1 VEAEPPAATVLRRVL
16 RCAGVL
22 AVAGFVALLVYGVLA
37 QSPDRSIDDALVRQ
51 QAIDAPGFELDVLA
65 SGRPGRMG
73 DLWARAAGDGRVDLA
88 ELRGAPVVINF
99 WASWCDPC
107 RQEAR
112 VLQNSWETGRQEGV
126 LFVGLNMQDIR
137 EDARD
142 FLSEFRQDYPNV
154 RDSTNA
160 TARRWGVTGLPETFF
175 LNRQGKVVG
184 HVIGTTSPQQLAEGV
199 RAAISGRAQGAD
211 EGGKQ
216 RPTR

>member
-1 VEAEPPAATVLRRVL
+1 MEAEPPPATVLRRVL

-22 AVAGFVALLVYGVLA
+22 AVAGFVALLVYGVVA
-37 QSPDRSIDDALVRQ
+37 QSPDRSIDDALVWQ

-65 SGRPGRMG
+65 SGRPGLVG

-112 VLQNSWETGRQEGV
+112 VLQDGWETGRKEGV

-142 FLSEFRQDYPNV
+142 FLSEFRQDFPNV
-154 RDSTNA
+154 RDPTNA

-199 RAAISGRAQGAD
+199 RAATSGRAQGAD
-211 EGGKQ
+211 EGGEQ